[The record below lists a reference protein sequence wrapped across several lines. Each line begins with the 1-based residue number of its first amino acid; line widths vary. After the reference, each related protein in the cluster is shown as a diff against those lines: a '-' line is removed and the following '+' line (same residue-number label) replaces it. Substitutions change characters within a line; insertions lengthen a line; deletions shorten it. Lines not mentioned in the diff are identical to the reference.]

1 MYPMNSMYRLF
12 CLINLT
18 LLTTLLMACSSGGG
32 SSPPASPSPTQ
43 SPTLSLTYDTN
54 QINFTWA
61 AVEGA
66 THYQL
71 FESPDGVSGYTQ
83 IGGDLED
90 TSYELAISLP
100 QRVNAKYLLK
110 ACNSEG
116 CSSSTD
122 VFVGAELAAA
132 IGYLKASNSNAGDTF
147 GYAIALS
154 RDGNTLAIGAAGPSP
169 GNNPPIDNLLPGA
182 GEASNA
188 TGIAGNQTDNSA
200 NNAGAVYLFSR
211 SSGSWVQQQYIKA
224 TNSEANDYFG
234 WSIALS
240 SDGNTLAV
248 GAPGESSNATAI
260 DGNQDDNSAPQSG
273 AVYVY
278 TRNDS
283 VWTPQSYIKASN
295 SEASDFF
302 GWSLALSTDGNTLAV
317 GAYGEDSNA
326 KGINGNQSNNN
337 HLLAGAAYIFNRT
350 ASTWTQQAYLKAS
363 NTDSASANASFG
375 ADYFGWALDISSDGN
390 TVAVGAFGED
400 SGATGVN
407 GAQNNNDAP
416 NSGAVHTFIRS
427 GSTWMPQAYIKAS
440 NTNISDK
447 FGMAV
452 KLSGNGTTLAI
463 SAPNEDSSAINIDG
477 NQSDNSAAESG
488 AVYLFSYD
496 GSNWQQQSY
505 IKASNSDTADW
516 FGMALAI
523 SEDGNT
529 LVVGAPYEASS
540 GGGTTANA
548 NDNSAPYSGALY
560 LYTRSGTLW
569 SHQLYAKAPN
579 AQSNDSFARSLA
591 LSADASRI
599 AVSAPYESSSAT
611 GMGGNQSDN
620 SAARAGA
627 VYLY

>member
-1 MYPMNSMYRLF
+1 MYPMNSIYRLF
-12 CLINLT
+12 CLISLT

-32 SSPPASPSPTQ
+32 SSPPASPSPTPA
-43 SPTLSLTYDTN
+43 PTLSLTYDTN

-83 IGGDLED
+83 IGGDLAD

-116 CSSSTD
+116 CSSLTD
-122 VFVGAELAAA
+122 LFVGAELAAA
-132 IGYLKASNSNAGDTF
+132 IGYVKASNSNTGDTF
-147 GYAIALS
+147 GYAITLS

-169 GNNPPIDNLLPGA
+169 GSNPPIDNLLPGA

-188 TGIAGNQTDNSA
+188 TGIAGSQADNSA
-200 NNAGAVYLFSR
+200 NSAGAVYLFSR

-260 DGNQDDNSAPQSG
+260 DGNQGDNSAPQSG
-273 AVYVY
+273 AVYLY
-278 TRNDS
+278 TRNGS

-302 GWSLALSTDGNTLAV
+302 GWALALNADGTTLAV

-326 KGINGNQSNNN
+326 KGINGNQANNS
-337 HLLAGAAYIFNRT
+337 HQLAGAAYVFSRT
-350 ASTWTQQAYLKAS
+350 ANIWAQQAYLKAS
-363 NTDSASANASFG
+363 NTDSASANPQFG
-375 ADYFGWALDISSDGN
+375 ADYFGWSLDISNDGN

-400 SGATGVN
+400 SSATGVN

-427 GSTWMPQAYIKAS
+427 GSSWTPQAYIKAS

-463 SAPNEDSSAINIDG
+463 SAPNEDSSATNIDG
-477 NQSDNSAAESG
+477 NQGDNSTAESG
-488 AVYLFSYD
+488 AVYIFSYD
-496 GSNWQQQSY
+496 SANWQQQSY
-505 IKASNSDTADW
+505 IKASNTDTADW

-529 LVVGAPYEASS
+529 LAVGAPYEASS
-540 GGGTTANA
+540 GSGTTANP
-548 NDNSAPYSGALY
+548 NDNSAPYSGAIY

-579 AQSNDSFARSLA
+579 AESNDSLGRSLA

-599 AVSAPYESSSAT
+599 AAGAPYESSSAT
-611 GMGGNQSDN
+611 GVGGNQGDN